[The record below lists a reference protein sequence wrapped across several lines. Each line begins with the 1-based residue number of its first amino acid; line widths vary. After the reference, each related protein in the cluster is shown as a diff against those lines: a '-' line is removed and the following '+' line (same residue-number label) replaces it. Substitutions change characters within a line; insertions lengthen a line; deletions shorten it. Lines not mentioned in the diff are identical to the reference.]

1 MSPAKAITPLRAT
14 RPGQSA
20 LLLLDVAKI
29 LRDEEVDYAVIGAF
43 ALSIHGEVRASTA
56 VDALLSTTT
65 ERLAQLQK
73 RFKRA
78 GLAVELRL
86 GDTDDPIPSML
97 LLTDNHSN
105 QVDLLGGLRGM
116 DPQFLARTVEVPFLG
131 EPLRFVGLEDFV
143 AMKCFAGGPQDLR
156 DAQSAYQRA
165 PSPVNV
171 DLLRL
176 LARRF
181 GREAADNLENVL
193 AAGTR
198 LS

>member
-1 MSPAKAITPLRAT
+1 
-14 RPGQSA
+14 
-20 LLLLDVAKI
+20 
-29 LRDEEVDYAVIGAF
+29 
-43 ALSIHGEVRASTA
+43 
-56 VDALLSTTT
+56 
-65 ERLAQLQK
+65 
-73 RFKRA
+73 
-78 GLAVELRL
+78 
-86 GDTDDPIPSML
+86 
-97 LLTDNHSN
+97 
-105 QVDLLGGLRGM
+105 M